1 MFKILKN
8 FITICL
14 LALVFGC
21 SSEETIY
28 PEIIIRH
35 KLEEQYDL
43 AKWELYK
50 LNGLIENEFETDF
63 VVNIENDSIVKNYIS
78 IKKDYE
84 GRGENILLEREVLN
98 DIFGEKNIVEYLE
111 CELTWIAEI
120 DSSKIFRGDEIRL
133 TFFPKKN
140 QREYYNNLANGGL
153 CYTVIFENRE
163 LKGYG
168 CGDYLEWDYVK
179 ENRILREEKFI
190 QKIENQKDQI
200 HPWILAYY
208 QKNKK

>member
-1 MFKILKN
+1 MFKILKYI
-8 FITICL
+8 ITIYL
-14 LALVFGC
+14 LAFIFGC
-21 SSEETIY
+21 SDEEAIY
-28 PEIIIRH
+28 PGIIIRH
-35 KLEEQYDL
+35 NLEEQYDL
-43 AKWELYK
+43 AKWELYQ
-50 LNGLIENEFETDF
+50 LNSIIENEYETGF
-63 VVNIENDSIVKNYIS
+63 VVHLENDTIFKNYIS

-84 GRGENILLEREVLN
+84 GRGENILLKREVLN

-120 DSSKIFRGDEIRL
+120 DSSKIFKGDEIRL

-140 QREYYNNLANGGL
+140 QREYYYSLSRGGL
-153 CYTVIFENRE
+153 CYTAIFENRV

-190 QKIENQKDQI
+190 QKIKKQKDKI
-200 HPWILAYY
+200 HPWVLGYY